1 MTSVTEKVVQI
12 KDIIRPI
19 SCAVDEDMLDY
30 MMNSI
35 VQEGIREP
43 IDLVEY
49 DGRLYGFNGCHRCT
63 AAYRLGY
70 TEIPARVTE
79 IDQTTFNSHFN
90 YK

>member
-1 MTSVTEKVVQI
+1 MTSTTERVVRI

-19 SCAVDEDMLDY
+19 SCAVDEDVLDY
-30 MMNSI
+30 IMNSI

-63 AAYRLGY
+63 AADRLGY
-70 TEIPARVTE
+70 TEIPARVKQ
-79 IDQTTFNSHFN
+79 IDQQTFNSHF
-90 YK
+90 

>member
-1 MTSVTEKVVQI
+1 MTSTTERLVKI

-19 SCAVDEDMLDY
+19 NCAVDEDVLDY
-30 MMNSI
+30 IMNSI

-63 AAYRLGY
+63 AADRLGY
-70 TEIPARVTE
+70 TEIPARVKQ
-79 IDQTTFNSHFN
+79 IDQQTFNSHF
-90 YK
+90 